1 MTDDVTPE
9 NLAAIEA
16 DWSPHFMEAGDIA
29 PWFGR
34 ALRQAWDERDKL
46 KEELRKV
53 QESHKIIPM
62 DVLERKA
69 LKEEIEYSRNKYIE
83 LEKETNVVYGK
94 LEVMTKQYEDL
105 KTNMGLP
112 GDELLETY
120 LHALEDKFKVR
131 FDEAFDLRIDDKISE
146 YAMTGLTLAY
156 QLVYSA
162 RAAWKSAMVQCGGII
177 DQPKKQLFEVQTKI
191 EEAKP
196 VTLLISDP
204 KEGEDMKPVTLYFE
218 PKEAAVKEEPSE
230 T

>member
-1 MTDDVTPE
+1 MTDITPE
-9 NLAAIEA
+9 TLADIEA
-16 DWSPHFMEAGDIA
+16 NAPHYFMEDRDVA
-29 PWFGR
+29 PAFGR
-34 ALRQAWDERDKL
+34 ELRKAWDERDKA

-94 LEVMTKQYEDL
+94 LEAMTKQYEDL
-105 KTNMGLP
+105 KNNMGLP

-131 FDEAFDLRIDDKISE
+131 FDEAFNLRIEDKISE
-146 YAMTGLTLAY
+146 YAMTGLTIAY
-156 QLVYSA
+156 HLVYTA

-177 DQPKKQLFEVQTKI
+177 DQPKKQLFEVQTKL
-191 EEAKP
+191 EEKKE
-196 VTLLISDP
+196 DP
-204 KEGEDMKPVTLYFE
+204 SG
-218 PKEAAVKEEPSE
+218 A
-230 T
+230 